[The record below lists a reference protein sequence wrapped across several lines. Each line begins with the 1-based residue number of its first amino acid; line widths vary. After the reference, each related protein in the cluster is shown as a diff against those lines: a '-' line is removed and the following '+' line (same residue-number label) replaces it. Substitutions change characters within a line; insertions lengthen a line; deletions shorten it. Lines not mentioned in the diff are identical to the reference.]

1 MICYAFPK
9 ATTFRWGI
17 VRFIAMTTSEPFQA
31 PPAATSATTRLAE
44 LQSRADVGLSHK
56 EAALRLQRD
65 GPNEIPEKKRHPL
78 QQFAKKFW
86 NLSAWMIELIAILSF
101 VIHKSLDMWIALVLL
116 VVNAI
121 LGFAQEQRANAAVAA
136 LRSQLQVMTRVLR
149 EGSWQ
154 TLSAQQLVKGDVVRI
169 RAGDFV
175 PADLQIIEGVLQV
188 DQSALTGESHEVE
201 QRADGDLYS
210 GSVVR
215 LGEATGVV
223 IATGTATWFG
233 RTTQLVETAHPKLHV
248 EKVIARVVRWLVI
261 LVSLLVGL
269 TLLAAFFEGMPLL
282 RVLPVALA
290 ILMNAVPVALPVM
303 FTVSMALGSLDL
315 TRQGVLITQLS
326 AVEDA
331 ATMDVLCADKTGTLT
346 CNRLTVAQVLPQPGI
361 SETTLLQASRWA
373 SNEANNDPID
383 LAILQA
389 AKARALPSPP
399 FRILSFSPFSAATR
413 RTEAVIEVDGQQL
426 RCIKG
431 ALRTVGAAAGLDEP
445 ALAALELQADQE
457 AAQGRRALA
466 VACATNGAALK
477 LLGLITLYDP
487 PRPDSRQLIAQLR
500 EMGIRVKMLTGDAL
514 PVASE
519 VARQL
524 GLAQILRAPELR
536 ALQSRA
542 AAQATALTESVD
554 GFAEVFPE
562 DKFLV
567 VKNLQN
573 AGHIVGMTGDGV
585 NDAPALRQS
594 EVGIAVSGATDVAKG
609 SASAVLTT
617 EGLSNIIALVKTGRA
632 IYQRVLTWILYK
644 VAQTL
649 LKAGFVVVSF
659 LVLGKFAISLLGIVL
674 LVFMNDF
681 MMISLATDHVRP
693 SPMPETWNIGPQIK
707 VAAVLGLLMLAEGLG
722 LLGYGWIHFGLEG
735 ARGPLLT
742 YGFEILGA
750 FALFSVFSLRER
762 TAFWH
767 SRPSGVLFVA
777 VLFDALLAAGIGL
790 TGLAEMEA
798 LPAGDIAFIFVMT
811 GLLALGP
818 NDWVKTRLMARALS
832 SGRANPGHNS

>member
-1 MICYAFPK
+1 MP
-9 ATTFRWGI
+9 TSRL
-17 VRFIAMTTSEPFQA
+17 AMTISETLQDT
-31 PPAATSATTRLAE
+31 PPPVSAWQKLVE
-44 LQSRADVGLSHK
+44 LQSRADVGLTHR
-56 EAALRLQRD
+56 EAALRLQRE

-78 QQFAKKFW
+78 LSFIKKFW

-101 VIHKSLDMWIALVLL
+101 IIHKTLDMWIALSLL

-121 LGFAQEQRANAAVAA
+121 LGFAQEQRASTAVAA
-136 LRSQLQVMTRVLR
+136 LRSQLQVMARVLR
-149 EGSWQ
+149 EGTWQ
-154 TLSAQQLVKGDVVRI
+154 TLPARELVKGDVTRI

-201 QRADGDLYS
+201 KQADAALFS

-215 LGEATGVV
+215 QGEATAVV
-223 IATGTATWFG
+223 VSTGTATWFG
-233 RTTQLVETAHPKLHV
+233 RTTQLVETAHPQLHV

-261 LVSLLVGL
+261 LVSLLVSL
-269 TLLAAFFEGMPLL
+269 TLLAAFLEGMPLL

-303 FTVSMALGSLDL
+303 FTVSMALGSLEL

-346 CNRLTVAQVLPQPGI
+346 RNQLSVAQLLPQPGTT
-361 SETTLLQASRWA
+361 ETELLQAGCWA

-383 LAILQA
+383 LAILDA
-389 AKARALPSPP
+389 AKQSTLPSPP
-399 FRILSFSPFSAATR
+399 YRILSFAPFSAATR
-413 RTEAVIEVDGQQL
+413 RTEAVIETEGQQL
-426 RCIKG
+426 RYIKG
-431 ALRTVGAAAGLDEP
+431 ALRTVGKAAGLDET
-445 ALAALELQADQE
+445 ALTQLELLADQE
-457 AAQGRRALA
+457 AAQGRRTLA
-466 VACATNGAALK
+466 VACAVNDAPLK
-477 LLGLITLYDP
+477 LLGLVTLYDP

-500 EMGIRVKMLTGDAL
+500 NLGISIKMLTGDAL

-524 GLAQILRAPELR
+524 GLAQIVRAPELR
-536 ALQSRA
+536 ALQNRA
-542 AAQATALTESVD
+542 PSQAIALTESVD

-567 VKNLQN
+567 VQSLQT

-585 NDAPALRQS
+585 NDAPALRQA

-609 SASAVLTT
+609 AASAVLTT

-681 MMISLATDHVRP
+681 MMISLATDHVR
-693 SPMPETWNIGPQIK
+693 SSQKPETWN
-707 VAAVLGLLMLAEGLG
+707 
-722 LLGYGWIHFGLEG
+722 
-735 ARGPLLT
+735 
-742 YGFEILGA
+742 
-750 FALFSVFSLRER
+750 
-762 TAFWH
+762 
-767 SRPSGVLFVA
+767 
-777 VLFDALLAAGIGL
+777 
-790 TGLAEMEA
+790 
-798 LPAGDIAFIFVMT
+798 
-811 GLLALGP
+811 
-818 NDWVKTRLMARALS
+818 
-832 SGRANPGHNS
+832 

>member
-1 MICYAFPK
+1 MLI
-9 ATTFRWGI
+9 
-17 VRFIAMTTSEPFQA
+17 SESLQDSP
-31 PPAATSATTRLAE
+31 PPASATQKLAE
-44 LQSRADVGLSHK
+44 LQSRADVGLSRS
-56 EAALRLQRD
+56 EAALRLQRE

-78 QQFAKKFW
+78 LSFIKKFW

-101 VIHKSLDMWIALVLL
+101 IIHKSLDMWIALSLL
-116 VVNAI
+116 LINAI
-121 LGFAQEQRANAAVAA
+121 LGFAQEQRATTAVAA
-136 LRSQLQVMTRVLR
+136 LRNQLQVMTRVLR
-149 EGSWQ
+149 EGIWQ
-154 TLSAQQLVKGDVVRI
+154 TLSARELVKGDVIRI

-188 DQSALTGESHEVE
+188 DQSALTGESHELE
-201 QRADGDLYS
+201 KLPDAALYS

-215 LGEATGVV
+215 QGEATAVV
-223 IATGTATWFG
+223 VATGTATGFG
-233 RTTQLVETAHPKLHV
+233 RTAQLVETAHPQLHV
-248 EKVIARVVRWLVI
+248 EKVIARVVRWLGI
-261 LVSLLVGL
+261 LVSLLVCL
-269 TLLAAFFEGMPLL
+269 PLLAALLEGLPLL

-303 FTVSMALGSLDL
+303 FTVSMALGSLEL

-346 CNRLTVAQVLPQPGI
+346 HNQLSVAQLLPQPGTT
-361 SETTLLQASRWA
+361 ETELLQAGRWA

-383 LAILQA
+383 LAILA
-389 AKARALPSPP
+389 AVKQRALPSPP
-399 FRILSFSPFSAATR
+399 CRVLSFAPFSAATR
-413 RTEAVIEVDGQQL
+413 RTEAVIETGGQQL

-431 ALRTVGAAAGLDEP
+431 ALRTVGEAAGLDEV
-445 ALAALELQADQE
+445 ALAQLELQADRE
-457 AAQGRRALA
+457 AAQGRRCLA
-466 VACATNGAALK
+466 VASATNNSPLK
-477 LLGLITLYDP
+477 LLGLVTLYDP
-487 PRPDSRQLIAQLR
+487 PRPDSKQLIAQLR
-500 EMGIRVKMLTGDAL
+500 DLGISVKMLTGDAL

-524 GLAQILRAPELR
+524 GLAQIVRAPELR
-536 ALQSRA
+536 ALQSQSA
-542 AAQATALTESVD
+542 SQATVLTESVD

-562 DKFLV
+562 DKFWV
-567 VKNLQN
+567 VQNLQT

-585 NDAPALRQS
+585 NDAPALRQA
-594 EVGIAVSGATDVAKG
+594 EGGIAVSGATDVAKG
-609 SASAVLTT
+609 AASAVLTT

-693 SPMPETWNIGPQIK
+693 SQKPETWSIGPQIR
-707 VAAVLGLLMLAEGLG
+707 VAAVLGMLMLLEALG
-722 LLGYGWIHFGLEG
+722 LLAYGWTHLELVG
-735 ARGPLLT
+735 ERGPLLT

-762 TAFWH
+762 ATFWNSPP
-767 SRPSGVLFVA
+767 SRVLLVA

-790 TGLAEMEA
+790 TGLAEMQP
-798 LPAGDIAFIFVMT
+798 LPAGDITFIFTMAGLMT
-811 GLLALGP
+811 LGP
-818 NDWVKTRLMARALS
+818 NDWIKVSLMKRALS
-832 SGRANPGHNS
+832 SSRADVGHNP

>member
-1 MICYAFPK
+1 MTISENLQESQP
-9 ATTFRWGI
+9 ATT
-17 VRFIAMTTSEPFQA
+17 
-31 PPAATSATTRLAE
+31 ATERLAA
-44 LQSRADVGLSHK
+44 LQSRGDVGLSHK
-56 EAALRLQRD
+56 EAALRLQRE

-78 QQFAKKFW
+78 QSFAKKFW

-101 VIHKSLDMWIALVLL
+101 IIHKSLDMWIALVLL
-116 VVNAI
+116 VVNAV
-121 LGFAQEQRANAAVAA
+121 LGFAQEQRASAAVAA

-149 EGSWQ
+149 EGAWQ
-154 TLSAQQLVKGDVVRI
+154 TLSARDLVKGDVIRI

-201 QRADGDLYS
+201 KSANADLYS

-215 LGEATGVV
+215 QGEATAIVV
-223 IATGTATWFG
+223 STGAATWFG
-233 RTTQLVETAHPKLHV
+233 RTTQLVETAHPQLHV

-261 LVSLLVGL
+261 LVSLLVFA
-269 TLLAAFFEGMPLL
+269 TLLVAFLEGLPLL

-303 FTVSMALGSLDL
+303 FTVSMALGSLEL

-346 CNRLTVAQVLPQPGI
+346 RNQLSVAQVMPQPGI
-361 SETTLLQASRWA
+361 TDTELLQAGRWA

-383 LAILQA
+383 LAILLA
-389 AKARALPSPP
+389 ASARALPSEPC
-399 FRILSFSPFSAATR
+399 RVLSFSPFSAATR
-413 RTEAVIEVDGQQL
+413 RTEAVIEINGQQL

-431 ALRTVGAAAGLDEP
+431 ALRTVGEAAGLDEDSM
-445 ALAALELQADQE
+445 AQLELQADQQ
-457 AAQGRRALA
+457 AAQGRRTLA
-466 VACATNGAALK
+466 VACAKNGGSLK
-477 LLGLITLYDP
+477 LLGLVTLYDP

-500 EMGIRVKMLTGDAL
+500 DLGISVKMLTGDAL

-524 GLAQILRAPELR
+524 GLAQIVRAPELR
-536 ALQSRA
+536 TLQSRA

-567 VKNLQN
+567 VQNLQT

-609 SASAVLTT
+609 AASAVLTT

-681 MMISLATDHVRP
+681 MMISLATDQVRP
-693 SPMPETWNIGPQIK
+693 SQKPETWNIGPQIK
-707 VAAVLGLLMLAEGLG
+707 VAAVLGLLMLVEGLG
-722 LLGYGWIHFGLEG
+722 LLAYGWAHFGLEG
-735 ARGPLLT
+735 ERGPLLT
-742 YGFEILGA
+742 YGFEILGS

-762 TAFWH
+762 AAFWH
-767 SRPSGVLFVA
+767 SRPSRVLLVA

-790 TGLAEMEA
+790 TGLAEMQS
-798 LPAGDIAFIFVMT
+798 LPAGDIAFIFVVT

-818 NDWVKTRLMARALS
+818 NDWIKARLMARALS
-832 SGRANPGHNS
+832 SGRADLGHNP

>member
-1 MICYAFPK
+1 M
-9 ATTFRWGI
+9 
-17 VRFIAMTTSEPFQA
+17 
-31 PPAATSATTRLAE
+31 
-44 LQSRADVGLSHK
+44 
-56 EAALRLQRD
+56 
-65 GPNEIPEKKRHPL
+65 
-78 QQFAKKFW
+78 
-86 NLSAWMIELIAILSF
+86 
-101 VIHKSLDMWIALVLL
+101 
-116 VVNAI
+116 
-121 LGFAQEQRANAAVAA
+121 
-136 LRSQLQVMTRVLR
+136 
-149 EGSWQ
+149 
-154 TLSAQQLVKGDVVRI
+154 
-169 RAGDFV
+169 
-175 PADLQIIEGVLQV
+175 
-188 DQSALTGESHEVE
+188 
-201 QRADGDLYS
+201 
-210 GSVVR
+210 
-215 LGEATGVV
+215 
-223 IATGTATWFG
+223 
-233 RTTQLVETAHPKLHV
+233 
-248 EKVIARVVRWLVI
+248 VRWLVS

-477 LLGLITLYDP
+477 LLGLITLYAP

-609 SASAVLTT
+609 
-617 EGLSNIIALVKTGRA
+617 
-632 IYQRVLTWILYK
+632 
-644 VAQTL
+644 
-649 LKAGFVVVSF
+649 
-659 LVLGKFAISLLGIVL
+659 
-674 LVFMNDF
+674 
-681 MMISLATDHVRP
+681 
-693 SPMPETWNIGPQIK
+693 
-707 VAAVLGLLMLAEGLG
+707 
-722 LLGYGWIHFGLEG
+722 
-735 ARGPLLT
+735 
-742 YGFEILGA
+742 
-750 FALFSVFSLRER
+750 
-762 TAFWH
+762 
-767 SRPSGVLFVA
+767 
-777 VLFDALLAAGIGL
+777 
-790 TGLAEMEA
+790 
-798 LPAGDIAFIFVMT
+798 
-811 GLLALGP
+811 
-818 NDWVKTRLMARALS
+818 
-832 SGRANPGHNS
+832 